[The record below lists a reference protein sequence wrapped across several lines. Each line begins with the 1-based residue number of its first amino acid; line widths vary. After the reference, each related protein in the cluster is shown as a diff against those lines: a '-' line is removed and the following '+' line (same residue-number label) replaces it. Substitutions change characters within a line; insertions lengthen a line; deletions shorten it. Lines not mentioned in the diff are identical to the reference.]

1 MNKEEII
8 DLLKKKEAEYIEAS
22 KENHSNNTEV
32 LSNYNH
38 GVAVGL
44 RMAIS
49 TVGMLDKSN
58 NTTTHINFDFKK
70 FSDFID
76 EKLREDFS
84 YIPLEDLSKLAKL
97 VYIHFKRDISIYFC
111 DEEDYLSKKFRDIS
125 RNDISIII
133 DLIYDYVVNEI

>member
-32 LSNYNH
+32 LSNYNY

-49 TVGMLDKSN
+49 MVGMLDKSN
-58 NTTTHINFDFKK
+58 TTAHINFDFKK
-70 FSDFID
+70 FSEFID
-76 EKLREDFS
+76 EKLKEDFS
-84 YIPLEDLSKLAKL
+84 YIPLEDLSNLAKL
-97 VYIHFKRDISIYFC
+97 AYIHFKRDISIHFC

-125 RNDISIII
+125 RNDISTIIE
-133 DLIYDYVVNEI
+133 LIYDYVVNEI